1 MMTPKKP
8 RISKGKGWK
17 GRGGSTVR
25 NLHEGCDQ
33 GGETEALDD
42 DGSEVGD
49 AAIWNVADDSK
60 EEK

>member
-1 MMTPKKP
+1 ME
-8 RISKGKGWK
+8 GE
-17 GRGGSTVR
+17 GRSTVR
-25 NLHEGCDQ
+25 NLHECCDQ
-33 GGETEALDD
+33 GGETEALND